1 MTELE
6 KLAQAI
12 VSFRS
17 THNNQVGMQACLDYC
32 INFFED
38 LPVIV
43 KKYESN
49 GVVSVVISNA
59 DTLEFDVMLLGH
71 IDVAD
76 GPEKLFDLHFTDG
89 NIYGR
94 GTSDMKAFVAT
105 SLIVL
110 RDLIKNGYSGKI
122 GLAIVTDEELGGGNG
137 ARYLVETI
145 GYKPRVVLVP
155 DDGDDISTI
164 VTESKHMFSFLF
176 TAHGKSA
183 HGNRPWDGVNAI
195 ELLLKTLSNLR
206 KTFPEY
212 TAKPTSNWVNTL
224 NLGIINGGLAGNEVP
239 AEASMKIDIRI
250 VPPTTKEEVLI
261 AINNSVVEGVTFDL
275 VMEGYPTAISKTNPY
290 FIAYCDSIKKFIDSE
305 IKYKQ
310 SGGGTDARY
319 FSEQGIPVIVHQGTC
334 GDAQGENEYA
344 NLQSMQQLIDIQK
357 DFILSL
363 KLDI

>member
-6 KLAQAI
+6 KVAQEI
-12 VSFRS
+12 VGFRS
-17 THNNQVGMQACLDYC
+17 THNNKEGMQACINYC
-32 INFFED
+32 INFFD
-38 LPVIV
+38 ALPVVV

-49 GVVSVVISNA
+49 GIISIVISNA

-76 GPEKLFDLHFTDG
+76 GPERLFNLHFSDG

-110 RDLIKNGYSGKI
+110 RDLIENNYKGKV
-122 GLAIVTDEELGGGNG
+122 GLMIVTDEELGGENG
-137 ARYLVETI
+137 VKYLVETI
-145 GYKPRVVLVP
+145 GYKPKVVLVP

-164 VTESKHMFSFLF
+164 VTDSKHIFSFVF
-176 TAHGKSA
+176 SAVGRSA

-195 ELLLKTLSNLR
+195 ELLLKTLENLR
-206 KTFPEY
+206 QTFPEY
-212 TAKPTSNWVNTL
+212 KIKPVSNWVNTL

-239 AEASMKIDIRI
+239 SEARMKIDIRI
-250 VPPTTKEEVLI
+250 VPPTTKTDVLK
-261 AINNSVVEGVTFDL
+261 AVNDSVVEGVLFDL
-275 VMEGYPTAISKTNPY
+275 VMEGYPTTISKTDPY
-290 FIAYCDSIKKFIDSE
+290 FISYCESIKKYVDGE

-334 GDAQGENEYA
+334 GDAQGEHEYA
-344 NLQSMQQLIDIQK
+344 SLKSMKQLIDIQK

-363 KLDI
+363 N